1 MDIKQEEQAAVE
13 TSENK
18 KGQRYNYSDQEL
30 IRQLVKSRLEQGQ
43 EMEYEDLSG
52 YELPPRS
59 QFSFLSKPTMTI
71 KYGKMTF
78 NMASIRL
85 FSDCMFILTPVHPIK
100 KRLMVVPCADEEAAS
115 LQWSRRKESD
125 GTVVNRTISSEEFV
139 IKLYKMMGWKF
150 SCRYKILGRVALA
163 KPGPMPVLIFDL
175 EEAIMFDSKPKEFV
189 DEETGETKKKQI
201 KYYPEEYKDCIGKS
215 YNDYIEARQ
224 MNIFEFLD
232 EYTGQSYSDLPEK
245 ENTEDNT
252 AHLEENSAGNE
263 TESFNDSAAI
273 VMNSDAIASDNTAD
287 TDSGGG
293 ISG

>member
-1 MDIKQEEQAAVE
+1 
-13 TSENK
+13 
-18 KGQRYNYSDQEL
+18 
-30 IRQLVKSRLEQGQ
+30 
-43 EMEYEDLSG
+43 
-52 YELPPRS
+52 
-59 QFSFLSKPTMTI
+59 
-71 KYGKMTF
+71 
-78 NMASIRL
+78 MASIRL

-100 KRLMVVPCADEEAAS
+100 KRLMVVLCADEEAAS

-125 GTVVNRTISSEEFV
+125 GTIVNRTISSEEFV

-189 DEETGETKKKQI
+189 DEETGEPKKKQI

-232 EYTGQSYSDLPEK
+232 EYTGQSYSDLLVEENK
-245 ENTEDNT
+245 ENNEGENAEGDT
-252 AHLEENSAGNE
+252 APSEENAVGNAAESSYVAGM
-263 TESFNDSAAI
+263 TE
-273 VMNSDAIASDNTAD
+273 VNSDVAASANIADA
-287 TDSGGG
+287 DSGGG